1 MTPKYRFFL
10 QLGEEGE
17 KIAVTPVYKDDLS
30 VDYEKE
36 TDEEFFRAKLSGKLD
51 FISGDCDL
59 ITKAAFDTVCYL
71 YIEKSSDFGLT
82 FEPYYN
88 GKFMRT
94 DCTVDEGN
102 RIVSVQ
108 PETVDEYNDVLA
120 GMEKEYDLIQLKPA
134 IERLTI
140 TKRPLLQMYVPGD
153 SVVSC
158 YLSGMTW
165 EQDAEA
171 VEDQNTL
178 ENTYKFGLSGVLKEI
193 RITPNTDG
201 AIAGTKGLYLG
212 NMTLSSQSPSR
223 KDYKG
228 DLAKVDEDSD
238 TYYMRMEVK
247 PNTNPGLLDVLVEL
261 RRRSDNEALYK
272 YETAWGGDNFDTT
285 EFTMRAVEGAASGM
299 LKAGMKGYNVYARLL
314 LDVETI
320 NGLATSELPA
330 DDLVGNNRNY
340 RRAIK
345 YGSTDLAYISGR
357 YSEEPTEYG
366 KADNGKYFL
375 PPLSL
380 SGRAFSPIARSTWV
394 EASLWFSPDYNFD
407 SIYEKEGRQTY
418 TLRDTFPVAS
428 VVAVLLGQFAPGV
441 AHEATAEYSE
451 FLYGN
456 KNPIIEGWN
465 LTLLVSPKSNLLEGD
480 YQTPAQKAPT
490 TLKQFTDMLRDC
502 FHCYWFVKDGKFRIE
517 HVSWFRNGGSYS
529 GTAAVGTN
537 LQRLQ
542 NTRNGKTWAF
552 GASEYSFDK
561 MDMPER
567 YECAWMDDV
576 TEAFEGV
583 PIEVVSKYVTEG
595 KIEKVE
601 VSNFTSDVDYMLL
614 NPEDISKDGFALFAA
629 SGTYGSYELPFATYR
644 KGGKDS
650 YVQNGYLAMRM
661 LQPLFWMHDLPARRV
676 KINGEEMEARGI
688 TRNKKQE
695 ISFPVGDDDPDP
707 MKLVKTL
714 LGNGQID
721 KISVNLCSRMAKCTL
736 RYDTEQL

>member
-1 MTPKYRFFL
+1 MTPEYRFFL
-10 QLGEEGE
+10 QLGEDGE
-17 KIAVTPVYKDDLS
+17 KYPVTPVFKDDLS
-30 VDYEKE
+30 LDYEKE

-51 FISGDCDL
+51 FIRSDCDL
-59 ITKAAFDTVCYL
+59 ILKAAFDTVYYL
-71 YIEKSSDFGLT
+71 HIEKSSDSGLT
-82 FEPYYN
+82 FEDYYK

-108 PETVDEYNDVLA
+108 PDLADEYNDVLA

-158 YLSGMTW
+158 YLSGMSW
-165 EQDAEA
+165 EQDAET
-171 VEDQNTL
+171 VDDQNAL
-178 ENTYKFGLSGVLKEI
+178 ENTYKFGLSGILKEI
-193 RITPNTDG
+193 RIEPDTDG
-201 AIAGTKGLYLG
+201 SLAGTAGLYLG
-212 NMTLSSQSPSR
+212 NMSFSSQSPSR

-228 DLAKVDEDSD
+228 NLENVEADSGE
-238 TYYMRMEVK
+238 YYMRMEVK
-247 PNTNPGLLDVLVEL
+247 PTTNSALLAVSVEL
-261 RRRSDNEALYK
+261 LRKSDNTLLYK
-272 YETAWGGDNFDTT
+272 YETGAWNGDNFDTAV
-285 EFTMRAVEGAASGM
+285 FTMRAVEGAASGS
-299 LKAGMKGYNVYARLL
+299 LTAGMKGYNVYARLL
-314 LDVETI
+314 LNVEAI
-320 NGLATSELPA
+320 DGISTSELPA
-330 DDLVGNNRNY
+330 DDLVENNRNY

-380 SGRAFSPIARSTWV
+380 SGRIFYPIARSTWR
-394 EASLWFSPDYNFD
+394 EASLWFSPDYYFD
-407 SIYEKEGRQTY
+407 GFYEEKGRQTY
-418 TLRDTFPVAS
+418 TLRDTFPVSSAIS
-428 VVAVLLGQFAPGV
+428 VLLGQFAPGV
-441 AHEATAEYSE
+441 AHEATPEYSE
-451 FLYGN
+451 FLYGD
-456 KNPIIEGWN
+456 NPFIDGD

-480 YQTPAQKAPT
+480 YQSPAQKAPA

-517 HVSWFRNGGSYS
+517 HIRWFRNGGSYS

-537 LQRLQ
+537 LLRLQ

-561 MDMPER
+561 VDMPER

-576 TEAFEGV
+576 TEAFEGI
-583 PIEVVSKYVTEG
+583 PIEVVSKYVKEG

-614 NPEDISKDGFALFAA
+614 NPGEVSKDGFALFYAA
-629 SGTYGSYELPFATYR
+629 GTPGSYELPFVAY
-644 KGGKDS
+644 KAGNKDFS
-650 YVQNGYLAMRM
+650 MQNGYLAMRV
-661 LQPLFWMHDLPARRV
+661 LQPLFWVYDLPARRV
-676 KINGEEMEARGI
+676 RINGVERTAEGT

-695 ISFPVGDDDPDP
+695 ITFPVGGNDPDP
-707 MKLVKTL
+707 MKLVKTV

-736 RYDTEQL
+736 RYDTEQQ